1 MGAYGVG
8 TQRVEDELK
17 LLLGSDAPIIRMDA
31 DTTSKKGEHQRL
43 LELFDA
49 TPGAVLIGTQMI
61 AKGLDFPDG
70 HLGWRYQCRYHA

>member
-49 TPGAVLIGTQMI
+49 TPGAVLIWY
-61 AKGLDFPDG
+61 ADDCKGSGFS
-70 HLGWRYQCRYHA
+70 